1 MLTFYFLIGFVGFI
15 GFILGIVAGIVVR
28 IIARIV
34 GVGLLEDKRF
44 GAYTTILLVVILS
57 LFFNFL
63 TDFVS
68 INIYLVIAFVLG
80 ASLGFLICVFWK
92 PLRKQ

>member
-1 MLTFYFLIGFVGFI
+1 MWTLYFIIGFVGFI
-15 GFILGIVAGIVVR
+15 GFTLGIVAGIVTR

-34 GVGLLEDKRF
+34 GVKLLEDKRF
-44 GAYTTILLVVILS
+44 GAYGTILLVIILS

-63 TDFVS
+63 TNFVS

-92 PLRKQ
+92 PLHKQ